1 MSPAVLV
8 MLDGVRP
15 DALSIAECHSL
26 NSLRE
31 RGSSTLRATSVMPS
45 ITLPCHMSIF
55 HSVPPTRHGITSNI
69 FAPMARPLPGLV
81 EVARSAN
88 LSVAFFYNWEQLRD
102 LARPGNI
109 HYSYFRDSYHNP
121 DGDDETIAEATS
133 FIQRE
138 HPDFAFVYIGTVDTT
153 GHAYGWMSKEYLKQL
168 EHVDKLLDG
177 LLQTLSS
184 DYTLIVHSDHGGH
197 DRHHGT
203 DSAED
208 MTIPWMAAGPNIRK
222 GYTIQS
228 PISLLDTT
236 PTIAKILGIQPHREW
251 EGRCINEIFEEI
263 SE

>member
-1 MSPAVLV
+1 MPPVVFV

-15 DALSIAECHSL
+15 DALSIAECPTL

-31 RGSSTLRATSVMPS
+31 RGSSTLQATSVMPS

-81 EVARSAN
+81 EAARSAN

-109 HYSYFRDSYHNP
+109 HYSHFRDSYHNP
-121 DGDDETIAEATS
+121 DGDDETVTEATR

-138 HPDFAFVYIGTVDTT
+138 HPHFAFVYIGTVDST
-153 GHAYGWMSKEYLKQL
+153 GHGYGWMSKEYLNQL
-168 EHVDKLLDG
+168 EHVDKLLED
-177 LLQTLSS
+177 LFASLPS
-184 DYTLIVHSDHGGH
+184 DYTLIVQSDHGGH

-203 DSAED
+203 DSPED
-208 MTIPWMAAGPNIRK
+208 MTIPWMVAGPNIRK
-222 GYTIQS
+222 GYTTQS
-228 PISLLDTT
+228 PVSLLDTA
-236 PTIAKILGIQPHREW
+236 PTIAKLLGIQPHREW
-251 EGRCINEIFEEI
+251 EGKCIEEIFD
-263 SE
+263 